1 VPEFGV
7 RMALGATARDVMRLV
22 LTQSSRMILAGAGG
36 GLAIALAVA
45 RLIERFVPGVHSTEP
60 LTFAV
65 MISVLLTAALLASA
79 IPARRAGRISPMR
92 ALRQE

>member
-1 VPEFGV
+1 
-7 RMALGATARDVMRLV
+7 
-22 LTQSSRMILAGAGG
+22 
-36 GLAIALAVA
+36 
-45 RLIERFVPGVHSTEP
+45 
-60 LTFAV
+60 